1 MFTVPLRG
9 KVSKRDKIF
18 RYVTKYA
25 KYTKRPVPL
34 SVIGLVLGLL
44 LGLGGVYSG
53 IMPNP
58 EARAFEVN
66 LENARD
72 EIGIMSITME
82 NEINNK
88 KGQIDSLEIT
98 IGQLESAIQDND
110 EIIIELQNIRN
121 TMNDELMVVK
131 NERDVKQDKVVKLE
145 NRITLINQQLQAQL
159 QVGLDL
165 NERIDELVNETGNLD
180 LQVDDLAS
188 KVSALQQDLDDKDS
202 KVSALQQDLDDK
214 DAKLIEKQ
222 IEIGELASKVSA
234 LQQELEAKN

>member
-18 RYVTKYA
+18 RYVAKYS

-34 SVIGLVLGLL
+34 GVIGLVLGLL

-66 LENARD
+66 LENAGD

-88 KGQIDSLEIT
+88 KGQINSLEIT
-98 IGQLESAIQDND
+98 IGQLESVIQDND
-110 EIIIELQNIRN
+110 EIIIELQDIRDIL
-121 TMNDELMVVK
+121 NDELVLVKNELNDELVLVK

-165 NERIDELVNETGNLD
+165 KERIDELVNEADNLD
-180 LQVDDLAS
+180 LQVDDLA
-188 KVSALQQDLDDKDS
+188 S

-222 IEIGELASKVSA
+222 IEIGDLASKVSA

>member
-1 MFTVPLRG
+1 MG
-9 KVSKRDKIF
+9 
-18 RYVTKYA
+18 
-25 KYTKRPVPL
+25 
-34 SVIGLVLGLL
+34 VIGLVLGLL

-66 LENARD
+66 LENAGD

-88 KGQIDSLEIT
+88 KGQINSLEIT
-98 IGQLESAIQDND
+98 IGQLESVIQDND
-110 EIIIELQNIRN
+110 EIIIELQDIRDIL
-121 TMNDELMVVK
+121 NDELVLVKNELNDELVLVK

-165 NERIDELVNETGNLD
+165 KERIDELVNEADNLD
-180 LQVDDLAS
+180 LQVDDLA
-188 KVSALQQDLDDKDS
+188 S

-222 IEIGELASKVSA
+222 IEIGDLASKVSP